1 MGVDVA
7 STITNNV
14 CVCVCIFSLGDY
26 LRFRLIL
33 HGSSSIY
40 FFSSKMRLMMGFRT
54 SCRYGIPTAWQQH
67 NTNNNNTMCPSH
79 WHLCYRQATIR
90 IIAERNGA
98 RQAENTTS
106 YLQSREKCWG
116 WIKIPWLTFMNCS
129 IALEA
134 SELERN
140 KVFGSAGGAEQRR
153 PYWRVLEENMTKLN
167 NKFFLFLWKTVLDW
181 AHDWCEKMGFFS
193 SYLHDVS
200 NFFDDHWVKQSLER
214 RVHNRAKMTQLWS
227 CSKSPGW
234 KYPWRRDCGV
244 R

>member
-1 MGVDVA
+1 MGADVA

-14 CVCVCIFSLGDY
+14 CVFSLGDY

-40 FFSSKMRLMMGFRT
+40 FFSSKMRLMMGFST

-67 NTNNNNTMCPSH
+67 NTNNSTMCPFH
-79 WHLCYRQATIR
+79 WHLCYRQATTR

-98 RQAENTTS
+98 RKAENTTS
-106 YLQSREKCWG
+106 YLQSTEKCWG

-153 PYWRVLEENMTKLN
+153 LYWPVLEKNKTKLN
-167 NKFFLFLWKTVLDW
+167 NKFFLFFWKTVLDW
-181 AHDWCEKMGFFS
+181 AHDWC
-193 SYLHDVS
+193 
-200 NFFDDHWVKQSLER
+200 
-214 RVHNRAKMTQLWS
+214 
-227 CSKSPGW
+227 
-234 KYPWRRDCGV
+234 
-244 R
+244 